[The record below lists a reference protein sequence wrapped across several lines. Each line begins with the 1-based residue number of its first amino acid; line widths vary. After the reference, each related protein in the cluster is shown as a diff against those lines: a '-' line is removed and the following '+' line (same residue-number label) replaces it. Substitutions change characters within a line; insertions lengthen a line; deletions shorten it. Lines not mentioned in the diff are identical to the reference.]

1 MALRKRSSSHVRS
14 AIVIPWVEILQDDVL
29 VWNKPLWVSC
39 RVFVIAASIAIDSCR
54 VIVHILVEVQ
64 RFVILIRRL
73 RKNSSGLRHYNW
85 WQIGSNTQ
93 VITRYF
99 DKLNPLITHLVK
111 FLQTALSKWKF
122 LSSSFLA
129 GPNPLVQSL
138 DSMSIFAPI
147 FDFFSSPWCFPLG
160 NVKCSEISS
169 ISSYFCI
176 MN

>member
-99 DKLNPLITHLVK
+99 DKLQPSDHAPCKVFANCSFKVEVFK
-111 FLQTALSKWKF
+111 FF
-122 LSSSFLA
+122 LPSRTQPARAVFRLY
-129 GPNPLVQSL
+129 VH
-138 DSMSIFAPI
+138 F
-147 FDFFSSPWCFPLG
+147 C
-160 NVKCSEISS
+160 
-169 ISSYFCI
+169 SYFWFLLISLMLSTWEC
-176 MN
+176 